1 MRYLLE
7 RDIGDLERH
16 IGDLEFCLDHDIA
29 RGRGHQR
36 GRTCR

>member
-29 RGRGHQR
+29 R
-36 GRTCR
+36 C